1 MSPKKSGRVAANAGP
16 VQKKKKTDT
25 PPADSALPSSL
36 KDTNSEFWPKVQAW
50 VDTIAK
56 NYILGNLQNAE
67 PLEVVQ
73 GGRLATRCV
82 VRICE
87 FRLERIL
94 N

>member
-1 MSPKKSGRVAANAGP
+1 M
-16 VQKKKKTDT
+16 
-25 PPADSALPSSL
+25 PSSL
-36 KDTNSEFWPKVQAW
+36 KDTNIEFWPKVQAW

-56 NYILGNLQNAE
+56 NDILGNLQDAE

-87 FRLERIL
+87 FRVERIL
-94 N
+94 NCV